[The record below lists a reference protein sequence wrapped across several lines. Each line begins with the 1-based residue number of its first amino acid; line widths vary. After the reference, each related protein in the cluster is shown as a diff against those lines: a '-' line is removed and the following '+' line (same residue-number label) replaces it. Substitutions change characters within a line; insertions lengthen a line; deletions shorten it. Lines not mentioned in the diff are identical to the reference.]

1 MIRTPLI
8 AAGLFVLVTSSWAA
22 GPAKQ
27 KNNPLPTTQPEV
39 EKIRTWDKEPETVF
53 GIKLGGLVA
62 NLNLPQCPPLNS
74 AGFHDTKQTSLCIIT
89 SRHAPDRMADV
100 FGTPDLSV
108 PYHASLSYYN
118 GRVSGMLLD
127 VKQPDFEKIKG
138 LLIERYGEPTSIDV
152 NDVTSRVGAKL
163 TSQQIQWKGKKIS
176 IMALE
181 RVGTI
186 DQSYVSFSDTSVLEM
201 KLADQRSNNKKA
213 AEKF

>member
-1 MIRTPLI
+1 
-8 AAGLFVLVTSSWAA
+8 
-22 GPAKQ
+22 
-27 KNNPLPTTQPEV
+27 
-39 EKIRTWDKEPETVF
+39 
-53 GIKLGGLVA
+53 
-62 NLNLPQCPPLNS
+62 
-74 AGFHDTKQTSLCIIT
+74 
-89 SRHAPDRMADV
+89 
-100 FGTPDLSV
+100 
-108 PYHASLSYYN
+108 
-118 GRVSGMLLD
+118 MLLD